1 MAKGHSFKESF
12 PSVVVAL
19 LISILFCGCCHY
31 PKAQVA
37 QLTGN
42 KPDVA
47 TITVVA
53 YGDTRTGPWGLGDN
67 EKQALHG
74 KVVDDIF
81 GSNGSIDAVVFTGDA
96 VMTNFPLWKKAYWRC
111 FLTQSDRF
119 RKANIPF
126 YPSLGNHEV
135 LSPVVPLLKTTA
147 VAATEG
153 GPQALAEQE
162 PAKRVALAYDAGE
175 KASAN
180 PPPTAA
186 AMAETLD
193 PSSKAG
199 QARLSQWE
207 QGIAR
212 GDAASANQ
220 FGQFEGDL
228 QKTFYAIGPEK
239 DERCGADAK
248 TISDSFLKQ
257 AKYDYLRPL
266 LQGRSYYSKTLENGG
281 VRVKLIA
288 LDTNCLDS
296 SAQQDFFAAEVR
308 SAKEPIIVF
317 GHHPPVDY
325 DKPGASWDL
334 VPGWG
339 HRDDQEMKRYITTSE
354 GSKIVLW
361 IFGHVH
367 DYQRRGQA
375 ITGQTAVAPVLLVA
389 GGGGASPPDGA
400 PADFQWQPASWP
412 SPFSKAVYNQVK
424 VSVTA
429 TSINVEVRG
438 AENGAA
444 TFTVID
450 SFSIPLAAGAYK

>member
-1 MAKGHSFKESF
+1 MATQHTSRV
-12 PSVVVAL
+12 SVFTIAFSV
-19 LISILFCGCCHY
+19 LISISFCACCHY

-37 QLTGN
+37 HLMGN
-42 KPDVA
+42 KPDA
-47 TITVVA
+47 PTITVVA

-81 GSNGSIDAVVFTGDA
+81 ANNGYIDAVIFTGDA

-119 RKANIPF
+119 RRANIPF

-135 LSPVVPLLKTTA
+135 LSPIVPLMKTAGLAT
-147 VAATEG
+147 TEG
-153 GPQALAEQE
+153 AAQALAEQDF
-162 PAKRVALAYDAGE
+162 AKRVALAYDAGE
-175 KASAN
+175 RASAN

-186 AMAETLD
+186 AVAQTLD
-193 PSSKAG
+193 PSSKIG
-199 QARLSQWE
+199 QTLLSQWE
-207 QGIAR
+207 QGVAK

-220 FGQFEGDL
+220 FGQFEGHL
-228 QKTFYAIGPEK
+228 QRTFYASGK
-239 DERCGADAK
+239 DERCGTDSN

-281 VRVKLIA
+281 IRVKLIA

-296 SAQQDFFAAEVR
+296 AAQQDFFAAEVK

-317 GHHPPVDY
+317 GHHPPVNY

-339 HRDDQEMKRYITTSE
+339 RRDDEGMKRYITTSE
-354 GSKIVLW
+354 GSKIALW

-367 DYQRRGQA
+367 DYQRRGPAARGQA
-375 ITGQTAVAPVLLVA
+375 AVSPVLLVA
-389 GGGGASPPDGA
+389 GGGGASPPDEA
-400 PADFQWQPASWP
+400 PADFQWQPGSWP
-412 SPFSKAVYNQVK
+412 PPFSKAVYNQVK

-438 AENGAA
+438 RDNGAA
-444 TFTVID
+444 TFKMID